1 MNFFLRLT
9 LRNRLTYL
17 SHMKSLSGVA
27 IVLMCL
33 VYFLVLTLL
42 VDYEENFL
50 EYLGDMIVAFVIV
63 LLFLRILQY
72 FRK

>member
-1 MNFFLRLT
+1 
-9 LRNRLTYL
+9 
-17 SHMKSLSGVA
+17 MKSLSGVA